1 MDCTRVTSDCNSD
14 LSENKM
20 DLWGCNLEKL
30 ENTQDLLDCMK
41 GLWEN
46 ILDSVVYQQEMMAHK
61 KAMLESS

>member
-1 MDCTRVTSDCNSD
+1 MDCTRVTLDCNSD

-20 DLWGCNLEKL
+20 DLSGCNLEKL